1 MKGVLLGRV
10 LVSWMWKGH
19 LVWEQFSEGIQ
30 VTCFFKHIMNIFG
43 NMLCQM
49 MVTMKPLTVLYRR
62 LHFFSGRCFTQN
74 LKCLCLLPTH
84 TWTTKR
90 LGTFASGGFQNFL
103 WWGPE
108 RFHLTNPL
116 QRTRYGQGN
125 CVASGQM
132 RGFLKKHRQMCL
144 SCSNHHLHVDCSG
157 FWNFKA
163 CIGNSWYFHM
173 SPRALSVAGLQLLAV
188 DRSGEPKAF
197 VPADF
202 GGRGAS
208 GDLAVA
214 GRGSGQGG
222 QRRHGSADLQGAT
235 RELPDV
241 ATGIYCGCWGIYR
254 WLPGDIMMIDGI
266 WVDGGM
272 DGIGWAV
279 CKCWGTDVW
288 WYSRGLLAYYMYL
301 HVPWWFWDAKVR
313 FALLPCV
320 WPEVLITST
329 SPWTSPSWT
338 SASGGGSPSSGARRS
353 SIRPTPSIAATPT
366 AAPCDVWRGLCATA
380 PQGRGWCQGSE
391 APLMKATGWCRSWAE
406 APWNWKDCIRWTTRR
421 MAGWFAASML
431 HVLEMLWRS
440 WRSEMAIDRHDKSC
454 VACAG
459 ASRAFLEDV
468 ADVHQKGSKS

>member
-1 MKGVLLGRV
+1 MFHAELEMLVLASNPGR
-10 LVSWMWKGH
+10 
-19 LVWEQFSEGIQ
+19 I
-30 VTCFFKHIMNIFG
+30 
-43 NMLCQM
+43 
-49 MVTMKPLTVLYRR
+49 P
-62 LHFFSGRCFTQN
+62 
-74 LKCLCLLPTH
+74 
-84 TWTTKR
+84 
-90 LGTFASGGFQNFL
+90 NFL

-116 QRTRYGQGN
+116 QRTRHGQGN

-214 GRGSGQGG
+214 GRGSGQRG

-272 DGIGWAV
+272 ELDGQFVSAEVLMFDGIQGGYWLTT
-279 CKCWGTDVW
+279 CI
-288 WYSRGLLAYYMYL
+288 YMSL
-301 HVPWWFWDAKVR
+301 DGFGMQR
-313 FALLPCV
+313 
-320 WPEVLITST
+320 
-329 SPWTSPSWT
+329 
-338 SASGGGSPSSGARRS
+338 
-353 SIRPTPSIAATPT
+353 
-366 AAPCDVWRGLCATA
+366 
-380 PQGRGWCQGSE
+380 
-391 APLMKATGWCRSWAE
+391 
-406 APWNWKDCIRWTTRR
+406 
-421 MAGWFAASML
+421 
-431 HVLEMLWRS
+431 
-440 WRSEMAIDRHDKSC
+440 
-454 VACAG
+454 
-459 ASRAFLEDV
+459 
-468 ADVHQKGSKS
+468 